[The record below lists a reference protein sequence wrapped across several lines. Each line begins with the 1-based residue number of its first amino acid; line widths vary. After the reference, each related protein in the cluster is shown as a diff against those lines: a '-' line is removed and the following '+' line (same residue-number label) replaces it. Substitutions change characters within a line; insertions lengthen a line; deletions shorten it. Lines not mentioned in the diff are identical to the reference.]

1 MVVSVR
7 KFIWPVVLVLVTVLL
22 IVGGILVSRQQE
34 DSGLEPGTLISESAS
49 IALVGRSTEVRVPWG
64 SLQVTVTEPLDE
76 TSDGTLAGP
85 GASLVGV
92 QVSLRGTEDL
102 LVTDRV
108 PNGYL
113 LDPTFTL
120 VADDKEYLLEGLA
133 GWINDEEI
141 SPVSR
146 RQYVA
151 LKGVPE
157 KLSLRVGYEGV
168 DQVVDGLTGRLV
180 RGKAQP
186 LYDLGFPGGAQPCGE
201 PLWSPGAG
209 DVGENV
215 TTCLITSAAMR
226 PYVAGLGWASEGKRW
241 MLVNVL
247 PGTPAEFEGPKGTY
261 TVVDSTT
268 TYVLDLQEP
277 EKTFDAN
284 DALPPGGIAA
294 ENDPQVAVFE
304 VAEDRLPGQFEVRT
318 ELTGETEVTVGK
330 GKKKRTKTKTFE
342 ALVAQGAFL

>member
-1 MVVSVR
+1 MR
-7 KFIWPVVLVLVTVLL
+7 KFIWPVVLVLVTALL
-22 IVGGILVSRQQE
+22 IAGGILLSRQQPQ
-34 DSGLEPGTLISESAS
+34 DGLEAGTLISETAS
-49 IALVGRSTEVRVPWG
+49 GALVGRSTEVRVPWG

-76 TSDGTLAGP
+76 TPDGEKVGP

-92 QVSLRGTEDL
+92 QVSLRGPEDL

-120 VADDKEYLLEGLA
+120 VADDEEYLLEGLA

-141 SPVSR
+141 TPVSR

-168 DQVVDGLTGRLV
+168 EQVVDGLTGILA
-180 RGKAQP
+180 RGKALP
-186 LYDLGFPGGAQPCGE
+186 LYELGFPGGAQPCAE
-201 PLWSPGAG
+201 PLWSTGAG

-215 TTCLITSAAMR
+215 TTCLITSSAMR
-226 PYVAGLGWASEGKRW
+226 PYVAGLGWAPEGSRW
-241 MLVNVL
+241 MLVTVL

-261 TVVDSTT
+261 TVVDATT
-268 TYVLDLQEP
+268 TYLLDLQAP
-277 EKTFDAN
+277 VKTFDYN
-284 DALPPGGIAA
+284 DALPPGVVPA

-304 VAEDRLPGQFEVRT
+304 VAEDRPTGQFEVRT
-318 ELTGETEVTVGK
+318 ELVGETEVTFGK
-330 GKKKRTKTKTFE
+330 GKKERTKTKTFE